1 MILKGT
7 LLKTASAAVLFLV
20 IAQSC
25 SSDKKPETTSEETTE
40 ETLTPQTDK
49 TRFPNDRSELAVLM
63 RNLYD
68 DIKANKDTIAKGGK
82 SDISWSS
89 KYKSMP
95 YATPSEKK
103 NSGPVFVGFA
113 TKYLTDLKTF
123 ENALPE
129 NRTGSFNAMIQTC
142 LDCHQE
148 YCHGPMEAI
157 SKLKI

>member
-1 MILKGT
+1 MIIKST
-7 LLKTASAAVLFLV
+7 LIKTISSIICLIV
-20 IAQSC
+20 IVEAC
-25 SSDKKPETTSEETTE
+25 SSDKKTETKPIEEKT
-40 ETLTPQTDK
+40 ETLKPQTDK

-68 DIKANKDTIAKGGK
+68 DLKANKDTIAKGYK
-82 SDISWSS
+82 SDIEWSE

-95 YATPSEKK
+95 YATPTEKK
-103 NSGPVFVGFA
+103 NSGPVFTAFA
-113 TKYLTDLKTF
+113 TKYLTDLKSF
-123 ENALPE
+123 ENAIAE
-129 NRTGSFNAMIQTC
+129 NRTASYNAMIQTC